1 LKLAN
6 TKNYGAVKAMVR
18 TLSEDATAEDMA
30 ALLED
35 IEIKFN
41 EKAAFIKEK
50 EELK

>member
-1 LKLAN
+1 M
-6 TKNYGAVKAMVR
+6 TR

-35 IEIKFN
+35 IESKFK
-41 EKAAFIKEK
+41 EKTAFLLEK